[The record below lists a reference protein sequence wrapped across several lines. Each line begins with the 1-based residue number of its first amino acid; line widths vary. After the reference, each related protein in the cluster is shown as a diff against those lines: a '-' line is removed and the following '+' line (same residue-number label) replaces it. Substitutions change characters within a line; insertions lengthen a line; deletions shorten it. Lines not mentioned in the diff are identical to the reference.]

1 MAYGAIIKI
10 PSMIKR
16 IPIIKK
22 TVLFDAIKSGQ
33 YLNSNKIQL
42 IINLGNARV

>member
-10 PSMIKR
+10 PSIIKR

-22 TVLFDAIKSGQ
+22 TVLFDTIKTGQ

-42 IINLGNARV
+42 IINLDNA

>member
-1 MAYGAIIKI
+1 M
-10 PSMIKR
+10 PSMINR

-22 TVLFDAIKSGQ
+22 TVLLEAIKSGQ

-42 IINLGNARV
+42 IINLNNA